1 MAKSGSGDSK
11 AVKIGVGIS
20 VGLVALMLIALGIFF
35 FSRRRRNSSE
45 VSDMSSEASKDVS
58 DAKSG
63 VIYGGKDWST
73 ESIEEKPP
81 VPPKAEELHDICSPV
96 ELAGPSP
103 FELPDSSVKEASAK
117 KSSVKDPDD
126 A

>member
-1 MAKSGSGDSK
+1 
-11 AVKIGVGIS
+11 
-20 VGLVALMLIALGIFF
+20 MLIALGIFF
-35 FSRRRRNSSE
+35 FSRRRRVSSE
-45 VSDMSSEASKDVS
+45 VSDMGSETSKDVS

-63 VIYGGKDWST
+63 VVYSGRNWST

-103 FELPDSSVKEASAK
+103 FELPDSSMKEPNAK
-117 KSSVKDPDD
+117 ASSVKDPDD